1 MAVDGDS
8 VWNRDEETVFRN
20 ILSILDHQDHID
32 EDEVTRIAMT
42 IIYLMSQA
50 QNGAENEKDQEMM
63 SIKE

>member
-1 MAVDGDS
+1 MP
-8 VWNRDEETVFRN
+8 VFRN

-42 IIYLMSQA
+42 ILYLISQA